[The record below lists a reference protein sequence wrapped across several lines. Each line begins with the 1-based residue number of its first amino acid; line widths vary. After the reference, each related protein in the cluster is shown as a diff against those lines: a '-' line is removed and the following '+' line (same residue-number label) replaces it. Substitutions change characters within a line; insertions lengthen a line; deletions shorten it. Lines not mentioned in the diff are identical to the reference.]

1 MPTPIDYNTGG
12 VDTSHDPQW
21 AQPSSSAYR
30 AHDEGQRNA
39 TSDISNVQS
48 STINIRGD
56 VAMEDVAELPQAS
69 DHLVSSQ
76 IKPPSSRRSKH
87 ADLDWE
93 GHRAKLFE
101 LYIQEGRKLTE
112 TMEIMKQRYGF
123 IAPAKAFKDKFRYW
137 RFRRNLP
144 GEVAQWM
151 VQRASLREEI
161 GKETHF
167 EFGGQKWTLE
177 QAYNGAKRT
186 KKATEDLVNT
196 PEGMKVSTPEN
207 ANIGNS
213 LDAHRDAD
221 ELPGSPSVV
230 AVGLETLP
238 TTRSLPLSYNGKTRQ
253 DLAVTLNVA
262 RSFSQQGEE
271 TRAESAYL
279 DVFHGLE
286 HLLSP
291 TAADTVR
298 IGYEIASFYWERGR
312 KTDADAILEAMSAT
326 HINQLGMEDRSTQQ
340 HILHVVE
347 LLNCWKRGEDALV
360 LLQHAKQTAT
370 SERHAR
376 ARKKDRVQERES
388 ASATVDERLQSLNA
402 EVDSAPN
409 PTILDHGLAS
419 ARIHMATN
427 KPALETLLKA
437 IERQCLRDPAV
448 LTVQGLRA
456 RAELLRH
463 HISKGGRM
471 SVADRSAFE
480 TAADLMKV
488 FWGRAL
494 WDREEF
500 KSHEIIEV
508 SLELAVGVLRGELVK
523 HAQWMFREIQK
534 KATNFFGE
542 DDERTIW
549 ALINIGIIYQTY
561 RTWPEA
567 KPWFQSAYA
576 AADAAWGMKD
586 GVYRSLEKALEK
598 HHFAY
603 LNDEGRPFK
612 TIFGVCGVTIHPT
625 RLHLD

>member
-1 MPTPIDYNTGG
+1 
-12 VDTSHDPQW
+12 
-21 AQPSSSAYR
+21 
-30 AHDEGQRNA
+30 
-39 TSDISNVQS
+39 
-48 STINIRGD
+48 
-56 VAMEDVAELPQAS
+56 
-69 DHLVSSQ
+69 
-76 IKPPSSRRSKH
+76 
-87 ADLDWE
+87 
-93 GHRAKLFE
+93 
-101 LYIQEGRKLTE
+101 
-112 TMEIMKQRYGF
+112 MEIMKQQYGF
-123 IAPAKAFKDKFRYW
+123 VAPAKAFKDKFRYW

-161 GKETHF
+161 GKETQF

-186 KKATEDLVNT
+186 KKASEHLVNT
-196 PEGMKVSTPEN
+196 PEGMKVSTPEDGH
-207 ANIGNS
+207 IGDS
-213 LDAHRDAD
+213 VDAHRDTD
-221 ELPGSPSVV
+221 ELLGSPDV

-238 TTRSLPLSYNGKTRQ
+238 STRGLPLSYNGKTRQ
-253 DLAVTLNVA
+253 DLAETLNVA
-262 RSFSQQGEE
+262 RNFAQQGEE
-271 TRAESAYL
+271 TRAEYAYL

-312 KTDADAILEAMSAT
+312 KVDADAILEAMSAT

-360 LLQHAKQTAT
+360 LLQHAREAAT
-370 SERHAR
+370 SDRHAR
-376 ARKKDRVQERES
+376 LRKNDRVQESEF
-388 ASATVDERLQSLNA
+388 AGETLDERLQSLND
-402 EVDSAPN
+402 EVGSTLN
-409 PTILDHGLAS
+409 PTTIDHGLAS

-427 KPALETLLKA
+427 EPALETLLKA

-494 WDREEF
+494 WNREEF
-500 KSHEIIEV
+500 KSHEIIEA
-508 SLELAVGVLRGELVK
+508 SLELAAGVLRGELVK

-534 KATNFFGE
+534 KATNIFGE
-542 DDERTIW
+542 DNERTIW
-549 ALINIGIIYQTY
+549 ALINIGIIYQTH

-586 GVYRSLEKALEK
+586 GVYRSLEKALANR
-598 HHFAY
+598 HFAY
-603 LNDEGRPFK
+603 INDEGRPFK
-612 TIFGVCGVTIHPT
+612 TIFGVCGVTIRPT